1 MVRIDSSNSW
11 LIPGSPGE
19 REVQMY
25 MRRYFGDIGVKTV
38 MERADDEH
46 DNLVGRLKG
55 SGGGCSL
62 TLYAHCDTVGY
73 ELWRDAA
80 LSPRVEGDRLIGLGA
95 ADDKGHAAAIM
106 MALGEVVGNKTP
118 LRGDICVC
126 LAADEEGRSC
136 GAMEYVKKHEP
147 TPTLVL
153 EASPIGEI
161 TVAHQGFGWLDIEVS
176 GRAAHGSAPDAGI
189 DAIAQMAEV
198 IVRLQRNQRELF
210 AKKPHPL
217 NGETVYHTSVISGG
231 TDYATYPSACRLGI
245 EIGVQPGET
254 IECRVREI
262 EAIFQEVGAIYPNFN
277 GSVVPRIARDPFE
290 ARGHEKLYRVLSSVT
305 EEVTGK
311 KAKGVGQNSWGDAQI
326 FQDAGFPTIETGAMG
341 DNLHSP
347 GEWVSIP
354 ELEQLTRVIAAT
366 IERFCA

>member
-1 MVRIDSSNSW
+1 M
-11 LIPGSPGE
+11 
-19 REVQMY
+19 Q
-25 MRRYFGDIGVKTV
+25 RYFRDFGVETA

-46 DNLVGRLKG
+46 DNLVGCIKG
-55 SGGGCSL
+55 SGGGNSL

-80 LSPRVEGDRLIGLGA
+80 LCPRVEGDRLIGLGA

-106 MALGEVVGNKTP
+106 MAIREVVRNKTP
-118 LRGDICVC
+118 LRGDIYVC
-126 LAADEEGRSC
+126 LAADEEGQSC
-136 GAMEYVKKHEP
+136 GVMEYVKKHEP

-153 EASPIGEI
+153 EASPIGEMTI
-161 TVAHQGFGWLDIEVS
+161 THQGFGWLDIDVS

-189 DAIAQMAEV
+189 DAIARMAEV

-210 AKKPHPL
+210 AKNPHPL
-217 NGETVYHTSVISGG
+217 NGETVYHTGIISGG
-231 TDYATYPSACRLGI
+231 TDYATYPAACRLGI

-254 IECRVREI
+254 IECRIREI
-262 EAIFQEVGAIYPNFN
+262 EAIFQEIRAIYPDFN
-277 GSVVPRIARDPFE
+277 GSVAERIARKPFE
-290 ARGHEKLYRVLSSVT
+290 ARGHEKLYQTISSVV
-305 EEVTGK
+305 EEIAGK
-311 KAKGVGQNSWGDAQI
+311 KAKGVGQNSWGDAQL

-354 ELEQLTRVIAAT
+354 ELEQLTRVIVAT